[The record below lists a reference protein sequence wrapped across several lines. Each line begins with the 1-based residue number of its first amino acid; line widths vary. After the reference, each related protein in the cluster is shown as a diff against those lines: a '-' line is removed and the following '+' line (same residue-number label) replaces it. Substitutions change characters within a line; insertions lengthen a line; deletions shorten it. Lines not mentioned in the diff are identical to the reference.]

1 MGYHVSLVNT
11 ENCADSEK
19 IIKDK
24 AKFKAF
30 LTQHFNLVEECNA
43 DGELEYFYDQ
53 ADPEFTLFYTAG
65 IEGEYYINTT
75 NDQHIE
81 RLIAIA
87 EKLNDGTRVRGDEG
101 ESYRSL
107 TESYIHP
114 DDEHLVNA
122 PLPDELKPK
131 SRLNYIIFGIL
142 LILGAIKCYLVLK
155 K

>member
-11 ENCADSEK
+11 ESCADSEK
-19 IIKDK
+19 IIKNK

-30 LTQHFNLVEECNA
+30 LTRHFNLVEECNS
-43 DGELEYFYDQ
+43 DGELEYYYDQ
-53 ADPEFTLFYTAG
+53 TDPEFTLFYTEG

-87 EKLNDGTRVRGDEG
+87 AKLNDGTRVRGDEG

-122 PLPDELKPK
+122 PLLDELKPK
-131 SRLNYIIFGIL
+131 NTLNYIIYAV
-142 LILGAIKCYLVLK
+142 LIVLGMIKFYLVLR
-155 K
+155 